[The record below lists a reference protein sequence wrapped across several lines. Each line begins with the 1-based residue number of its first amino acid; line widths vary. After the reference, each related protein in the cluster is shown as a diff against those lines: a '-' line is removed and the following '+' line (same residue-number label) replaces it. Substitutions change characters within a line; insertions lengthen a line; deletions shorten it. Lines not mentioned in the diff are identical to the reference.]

1 MSEVVEQPKQA
12 GNVVTSENLAEWTM
26 DRLGLATE
34 EAPVEAEAVEET
46 PDSEPTVDAEGE
58 SELDTETEGKA
69 TEERKQNPKLEK
81 RFSELTKARK
91 LAEENAAKAQ
101 AEKEALAQV
110 EAERAAKEALEA
122 KLKEYEEKI
131 APQQKTA
138 EDPIGAEPRADQFDD
153 AFEYAKALA
162 EWSAEKAL
170 YERDQQEANRKLE
183 EERQKVIKSWSEKL
197 EKAKPNLPDFDDIL
211 ASTQVVVSN
220 EVRDAIVESDV
231 GPEILYHLASLDGE
245 EAEKFQ
251 NLPLTKALREIGKL
265 EARFEKQAIA
275 EEKPVSKP
283 VVQKSKAPA
292 PLSPIKATGSAMET
306 PIGSDGEFHGS
317 FQAWKAA
324 RKAGKIR

>member
-1 MSEVVEQPKQA
+1 MAEAQAVEQPRQA
-12 GNVVTSENLAEWTM
+12 GNVVTSENLTEWTM

-34 EAPVEAEAVEET
+34 EAPTEAETVEET
-46 PDSEPTVDAEGE
+46 PESEPVAEEGE
-58 SELDTETEGKA
+58 SEHDAEPEGKA

-91 LAEENAAKAQ
+91 QAEENAAKAQ
-101 AEKEALAQV
+101 AEKEAL
-110 EAERAAKEALEA
+110 EARLR
-122 KLKEYEEKI
+122 EYEERI

-170 YERDQQEANRKLE
+170 YERDQQEANRKIE
-183 EERQKVIKSWSEKL
+183 EERQKVLKSWSEKL
-197 EKAKPNLPDFDDIL
+197 EKAKPNLPDFDDVID
-211 ASTQVVVSN
+211 STSVVVSN
-220 EVRDAIVESDV
+220 EVRDAIIESDV

-251 NLPLTKALREIGKL
+251 ALPVHKALREIGKL
-265 EARFEKQAIA
+265 EARFEKQEAA
-275 EEKPVSKP
+275 EETAVRSKP

-292 PLSPIKATGSAMET
+292 PLSPLKATGSAMEN

>member
-1 MSEVVEQPKQA
+1 MAEAQAVEQPRQA
-12 GNVVTSENLAEWTM
+12 GNVVTSENLTEWTM

-34 EAPVEAEAVEET
+34 ETPIEAEAVEET
-46 PDSEPTVDAEGE
+46 PESEPVAEEGQ
-58 SELDTETEGKA
+58 SEHDLEAEGKA

-91 LAEENAAKAQ
+91 QAEENAAKAQ
-101 AEKEALAQV
+101 AEKEQ
-110 EAERAAKEALEA
+110 LEA
-122 KLKEYEEKI
+122 RLREYEERT
-131 APQQKTA
+131 APQLKA
-138 EDPIGAEPRADQFDD
+138 DESPIGREPSPDQFDD

-170 YERDQQEANRKLE
+170 YDRDQQEANRRVE
-183 EERQKVIKSWSEKL
+183 EQRQKVLKTWSEKL
-197 EKAKPNLPDFDDIL
+197 EKAKPNLADFDEVIE
-211 ASTQVVVSN
+211 STQVVVSN
-220 EVRDAIVESDV
+220 EVRDAIIESDV

-251 NLPLTKALREIGKL
+251 ALPVSKALREIGKL
-265 EARFEKQAIA
+265 EARFEKQEIA
-275 EEKPVSKP
+275 EETAVRSKP

-292 PLSPIKATGSAMET
+292 PLSPLKATGSAMES

>member
-1 MSEVVEQPKQA
+1 MAEAQAVEQPRQA
-12 GNVVTSENLAEWTM
+12 GNVVTSENLTEWTM

-46 PDSEPTVDAEGE
+46 PESEPIEAEGE
-58 SELDTETEGKA
+58 SEHDLEAEGKA

-91 LAEENAAKAQ
+91 LAEENAAKAL
-101 AEKEALAQV
+101 AEKEAL
-110 EAERAAKEALEA
+110 EARLR
-122 KLKEYEEKI
+122 EYEERVV
-131 APQQKTA
+131 PQQKTVD
-138 EDPIGAEPRADQFDD
+138 DPIGAEPRADQFDD

-170 YERDQQEANRKLE
+170 YERDQQEANRKIE
-183 EERQKVIKSWSEKL
+183 EERQKVIKTWSEKL

-211 ASTQVVVSN
+211 ASTQVQVTDD
-220 EVRDAIVESDV
+220 VRDAILESDV

-245 EAEKFQ
+245 EAQKFQ
-251 NLPLTKALREIGKL
+251 ALSTAKALREIGKL
-265 EARFEKQAIA
+265 EAKFEKQQANQ
-275 EEKPVSKP
+275 EEAVRSKP

>member
-1 MSEVVEQPKQA
+1 MAEAQAVEEKQA
-12 GNVVTSENLAEWTM
+12 SNVVTSENLTEWNM
-26 DRLGLATE
+26 NRLGLATD
-34 EAPVEAEAVEET
+34 EAPTEAEIVEET
-46 PDSEPTVDAEGE
+46 PESEPVAEEGE
-58 SELDTETEGKA
+58 SEQDSETEGKA

-101 AEKEALAQV
+101 AEKEQ
-110 EAERAAKEALEA
+110 LEA
-122 KLKEYEEKI
+122 RLREYEERV

-170 YERDQQEANRKLE
+170 YERDQQDLNRKAE
-183 EERQKVIKSWSEKL
+183 EERQKVLKTWSEKL
-197 EKAKPNLPDFDDIL
+197 EKAKPNLADFDEVL
-211 ASTQVVVSN
+211 ESTQVVVSN
-220 EVRDAIVESDV
+220 EVRDAIIESDV

-245 EAEKFQ
+245 EAERFQ
-251 NLPLTKALREIGKL
+251 ALPVSKALREIGKL
-265 EARFEKQAIA
+265 EAKFEKQEAA
-275 EEKPVSKP
+275 QEEAVRSKP
-283 VVQKSKAPA
+283 VAQKSKAPA
-292 PLSPIKATGSAMET
+292 PLSPIKATGSAMEN

>member
-1 MSEVVEQPKQA
+1 
-12 GNVVTSENLAEWTM
+12 M

-34 EAPVEAEAVEET
+34 EAPVEAEAVEAT

-58 SELDTETEGKA
+58 SEQDSETEGKA

-91 LAEENAAKAQ
+91 
-101 AEKEALAQV
+101 
-110 EAERAAKEALEA
+110 EAEARAEAESKARAELEA
-122 KLKEYEEKI
+122 KLREYEEKV
-131 APQQKTA
+131 APQQQKV

-170 YERDQQEANRKLE
+170 YERDQQELARKAQ
-183 EERQKVIKSWSEKL
+183 EERNKVVKSWTEKL
-197 EKAKPNLPDFDDIL
+197 EKTKPNLPDFDDVVD
-211 ASTQVVVSN
+211 SSKVVVSDD
-220 EVRDAIVESDV
+220 VRDAILESDV
-231 GPEILYHLASLDGE
+231 GPEILYHLASLDE
-245 EAEKFQ
+245 DEADKFM
-251 NLPLTKALREIGKL
+251 NLSQAKALREIGKL
-265 EARFEKQAIA
+265 EAKFEKQAIA

-317 FQAWKAA
+317 YQAWKAA

>member
-1 MSEVVEQPKQA
+1 MAEAQAVEQPKQA
-12 GNVVTSENLAEWTM
+12 GNVVTSENLTEWTM

-58 SELDTETEGKA
+58 SEHDTEAEGKA

-81 RFSELTKARK
+81 RFSELTKARR

-101 AEKEALAQV
+101 AEKEAL
-110 EAERAAKEALEA
+110 EARLR
-122 KLKEYEEKI
+122 EYEERVV
-131 APQQKTA
+131 PQQKTE
-138 EDPIGAEPRADQFDD
+138 EDPIGAEPRAEQFDD

-170 YERDQQEANRKLE
+170 YERVQQEANRKIE
-183 EERQKVIKSWSEKL
+183 EERQKVLKTWSEKL
-197 EKAKPNLPDFDDIL
+197 EKAKPSLPDFDEIL
-211 ASTQVVVSN
+211 ESTQVVVSN
-220 EVRDAIVESDV
+220 EVRDAIIESDV

-245 EAEKFQ
+245 EAERFQ
-251 NLPLTKALREIGKL
+251 NLPVTKALREIGKL
-265 EARFEKQAIA
+265 EARFEKQQAV
-275 EEKPVSKP
+275 EEKPISKP

-292 PLSPIKATGSAMET
+292 PLSPLKATGSAMET
-306 PIGSDGEFHGS
+306 HIGSDGEFHGS

>member
-1 MSEVVEQPKQA
+1 MAEAQAVEQPRQA
-12 GNVVTSENLAEWTM
+12 GNVVTSENLTEWTM

-34 EAPVEAEAVEET
+34 ETPTEAEAVEET
-46 PDSEPTVDAEGE
+46 PESEPVAEEGE
-58 SELDTETEGKA
+58 SEHDLEAEGKA

-91 LAEENAAKAQ
+91 QAEENAAKAQ
-101 AEKEALAQV
+101 AEKEQ
-110 EAERAAKEALEA
+110 LEA
-122 KLKEYEEKI
+122 RLREYEERT
-131 APQQKTA
+131 APQPKA
-138 EDPIGAEPRADQFDD
+138 DESPIGREPSPEQFDD

-170 YERDQQEANRKLE
+170 YDRDQQEANRKIE
-183 EERQKVIKSWSEKL
+183 EQRQKVLKTWSEKL
-197 EKAKPNLPDFDDIL
+197 EKAKPALADFDEVV
-211 ASTQVVVSN
+211 ASTSVVVAD
-220 EVRDAIVESDV
+220 EVRDAIIESDV

-245 EAEKFQ
+245 EAERFQ
-251 NLPLTKALREIGKL
+251 ALPVSKALREIGKL
-265 EARFEKQAIA
+265 EARFEKQEAA
-275 EEKPVSKP
+275 EETAVRSKP

-292 PLSPIKATGSAMET
+292 PLSPLKATGSAMES

>member
-1 MSEVVEQPKQA
+1 MAEAQEVEVKQA
-12 GNVVTSENLAEWTM
+12 GNVVTSENLTEWTLNRM
-26 DRLGLATE
+26 GLATE
-34 EAPVEAEAVEET
+34 EAPTEAETVEET
-46 PDSEPTVDAEGE
+46 PESEPVAEEGQSEHDAEP
-58 SELDTETEGKA
+58 EGKA

-81 RFSELTKARK
+81 RFSELTKLRK
-91 LAEENAAKAQ
+91 QAEENAAKAV
-101 AEKEALAQV
+101 AEKEAL
-110 EAERAAKEALEA
+110 EARLR
-122 KLKEYEEKI
+122 EYEGR
-131 APQQKTA
+131 ANPQLQA
-138 EDPIGAEPRADQFDD
+138 DESPIGREPRADQFTD

-170 YERDQQEANRKLE
+170 YDRDQQEANRKIE

-197 EKAKPNLPDFDDIL
+197 EKAKPNLPDFDDVVD
-211 ASTQVVVSN
+211 STQVVVSN
-220 EVRDAIVESDV
+220 EVRDAIIESDV

-251 NLPLTKALREIGKL
+251 ALPVAKALREIGKL
-265 EARFEKQAIA
+265 EARFEKQEAA
-275 EEKPVSKP
+275 QEEAVRSKP

>member
-1 MSEVVEQPKQA
+1 MAEAQAVEQPRQA
-12 GNVVTSENLAEWTM
+12 GNVVTSENLTEWTM

-34 EAPVEAEAVEET
+34 ETPTEAEAVEET
-46 PDSEPTVDAEGE
+46 PESEPVAEEGE
-58 SELDTETEGKA
+58 SEHDTEAEGKA

-101 AEKEALAQV
+101 AEKEAL
-110 EAERAAKEALEA
+110 EARLR
-122 KLKEYEEKI
+122 EYEERTN
-131 APQQKTA
+131 PQPKA
-138 EDPIGAEPRADQFDD
+138 DESPIGREPKPDQFDD

-170 YERDQQEANRKLE
+170 YERDQQEANRRVE
-183 EERQKVIKSWSEKL
+183 EERQKVLKTWSEKL
-197 EKAKPNLPDFDDIL
+197 EKAKPNLADFDEVIE
-211 ASTQVVVSN
+211 STQVVVSN
-220 EVRDAIVESDV
+220 EVRDAIIESDV

-251 NLPLTKALREIGKL
+251 ALPVAKALREIGKL
-265 EARFEKQAIA
+265 EARFEKQQDA
-275 EEKPVSKP
+275 EETAVRSKP

-292 PLSPIKATGSAMET
+292 PLSPLKATGSAMES

>member
-1 MSEVVEQPKQA
+1 MAEAQAVEEKQA
-12 GNVVTSENLAEWTM
+12 SNVVTSENLTEWNM
-26 DRLGLATE
+26 NRLGLATD
-34 EAPVEAEAVEET
+34 EAPTEAEIVEET
-46 PDSEPTVDAEGE
+46 PESEPVAEEGE
-58 SELDTETEGKA
+58 SEQDSETEGKA

-91 LAEENAAKAQ
+91 QAEENAAKAQ
-101 AEKEALAQV
+101 AEKEQ
-110 EAERAAKEALEA
+110 LEA
-122 KLKEYEEKI
+122 RLREYEERV

-170 YERDQQEANRKLE
+170 YERDQQDLNRKAE
-183 EERQKVIKSWSEKL
+183 EERQKVLKTWSEKL
-197 EKAKPNLPDFDDIL
+197 EKAKPNLADFDEVL
-211 ASTQVVVSN
+211 ESTQVVVSN
-220 EVRDAIVESDV
+220 EVRDAIIESDV

-245 EAEKFQ
+245 EAERFQ
-251 NLPLTKALREIGKL
+251 ALPVSKALREIGKL
-265 EARFEKQAIA
+265 EAKFEKQEAA
-275 EEKPVSKP
+275 QEEAVRSKP
-283 VVQKSKAPA
+283 VAQKSKAPA
-292 PLSPIKATGSAMET
+292 PLSPIKATGSAMEN

>member
-1 MSEVVEQPKQA
+1 MSEAQAVEQPKTA

-26 DRLGLATE
+26 NRLGLATE

-46 PDSEPTVDAEGE
+46 PESEPIVDAEGE
-58 SELDTETEGKA
+58 SELESEPEAKV

-101 AEKEALAQV
+101 AEKEAL
-110 EAERAAKEALEA
+110 EARLR
-122 KLKEYEEKI
+122 EYEERN
-131 APQQKTA
+131 APQQKV
-138 EDPIGAEPRADQFDD
+138 EDPIGVEPRADQFDD

-170 YERDQQEANRKLE
+170 YERDQQEAFRRAE
-183 EERQKVIKSWSEKL
+183 EERSKVLKTWSEKL
-197 EKAKPNLPDFDDIL
+197 EKAKPNLADFDEIVE
-211 ASTQVVVSN
+211 STKVVVSN
-220 EVRDAIVESDV
+220 EVRDAIIESDV
-231 GPEILYHLASLDGE
+231 GPEILYHLASLDEE

-251 NLPLTKALREIGKL
+251 SLPVAKALREIGKL
-265 EARFEKQAIA
+265 EARFEKQVIA
-275 EEKPVSKP
+275 EEEKPVSKP
-283 VVQKSKAPA
+283 VAQKSKAPA

-317 FQAWKAA
+317 YQAWKAA

>member
-1 MSEVVEQPKQA
+1 MGSLGKNLEVKLMSEVVEQPKQA

-91 LAEENAAKAQ
+91 EAEARAEAEAKAR
-101 AEKEALAQV
+101 AE
-110 EAERAAKEALEA
+110 LEA
-122 KLKEYEEKI
+122 RLREYEEKV

>member
-1 MSEVVEQPKQA
+1 MAEAQEVEVKQA
-12 GNVVTSENLAEWTM
+12 GNVVTSENLTEWTLNRM
-26 DRLGLATE
+26 GLATE
-34 EAPVEAEAVEET
+34 EAPTEAETVEET
-46 PDSEPTVDAEGE
+46 PESEPVAEEGE
-58 SELDTETEGKA
+58 SEHDQEPEGKA

-101 AEKEALAQV
+101 AEKEAL
-110 EAERAAKEALEA
+110 EARLR
-122 KLKEYEEKI
+122 EYEGR
-131 APQQKTA
+131 ANPQPQA
-138 EDPIGAEPRADQFDD
+138 DESPIGREPRADQFTD

-170 YERDQQEANRKLE
+170 YERDQQEANRKIE

-197 EKAKPNLPDFDDIL
+197 EKAKPNLPDFDDVVD
-211 ASTQVVVSN
+211 STQVVVSN
-220 EVRDAIVESDV
+220 EVRDAIIESDV

-245 EAEKFQ
+245 EAERFQ
-251 NLPLTKALREIGKL
+251 ALPVAKALREIGKL
-265 EARFEKQAIA
+265 EARFEKQEAA
-275 EEKPVSKP
+275 QEEAVRSKP

>member
-1 MSEVVEQPKQA
+1 MAEAQAVEQPRQA
-12 GNVVTSENLAEWTM
+12 GNVVTSENLTEWTM

-34 EAPVEAEAVEET
+34 ETPIEAEAVEET
-46 PDSEPTVDAEGE
+46 PESEPVAEEGQ
-58 SELDTETEGKA
+58 SEHDLEAEGKA

-91 LAEENAAKAQ
+91 QAEENAAKAQ
-101 AEKEALAQV
+101 AEKEQ
-110 EAERAAKEALEA
+110 LEA
-122 KLKEYEEKI
+122 RLREYEERT
-131 APQQKTA
+131 APQPKA
-138 EDPIGAEPRADQFDD
+138 DESPIGREPSPDQFDD

-170 YERDQQEANRKLE
+170 YDRDQQEANRKIE
-183 EERQKVIKSWSEKL
+183 EQRQKVLKTWSEKL
-197 EKAKPNLPDFDDIL
+197 EKAKPNLADFDEVIE
-211 ASTQVVVSN
+211 STQVVVSN
-220 EVRDAIVESDV
+220 EVRDAIIESDV

-251 NLPLTKALREIGKL
+251 ALPVSKALREIGKL
-265 EARFEKQAIA
+265 EARFERQEAA
-275 EEKPVSKP
+275 EETAVRSKP

-292 PLSPIKATGSAMET
+292 PLSPLKATGSAMES